1 METELSTAPTNP
13 TSPQPP
19 EPPTAGSEG
28 LAIVAAVDS
37 YLGRYLTGLSLAAN
51 LDEAIRYSLLGGG
64 KRMRPTLAWLSA
76 LAVGGAGEASLPGGA
91 SVELV
96 HAFSLV
102 HDDLPAMDDDDL
114 RRGRPTLH
122 RHVGEGMAIL
132 AGDAM
137 LALAFGVLGEIGEA
151 NLRGQLHSELVA
163 GTVGM
168 INGQVY
174 DTMGCFECAGER
186 TGGVGV
192 GGASDEQKLRLIHE
206 NKTGALIRASC
217 RMGAMLGLGPN
228 SGEEALASITRFGEI
243 VGLQFQVLDDL
254 LDVTASVDEMG
265 KQTGKDA
272 QAGKL
277 TYPGVFGADRTKQI
291 AGELH
296 ARAVAALGPLGQAAD
311 GLRSIADYLAGRSA

>member
-1 METELSTAPTNP
+1 METELSAARPNP
-13 TSPQPP
+13 ET
-19 EPPTAGSEG
+19 PPTAAEENSAE
-28 LAIVAAVDS
+28 IISAVDAF
-37 YLGRYLTGLSLAAN
+37 LDRYLTGLSLAVG
-51 LDEAIRYSLLGGG
+51 LDEAVRYSLLGGG
-64 KRMRPTLAWLSA
+64 KRMRPILAWLSA
-76 LAVGGAGEASLPGGA
+76 QAVGGSGESSLPGGA

-122 RHVGEGMAIL
+122 KHAGEGLAIL

-137 LALAFGVLGEIGEA
+137 LALAFGVLGEVDDES
-151 NLRGQLHSELVA
+151 LRGLLHAELVS

-174 DTMGCFECAGER
+174 DTMGCFDCAGTAGDR
-186 TGGVGV
+186 
-192 GGASDEQKLRLIHE
+192 GAAPGDEQKLRLIHE

-217 RMGAMLGLGPN
+217 RMGAMLGLGSPKPD
-228 SGEEALASITRFGEI
+228 GLALASITSFGEI

-254 LDVTASVDEMG
+254 LDVTASADQMG
-265 KQTGKDA
+265 KQTRKDA
-272 QAGKL
+272 DAGKL
-277 TYPGVFGADRTKQI
+277 TYPGVFGVDRTRQI

-296 ARAVAALGPLGQAAD
+296 AQAVAALEPLGTAAA
-311 GLRSIADYLAGRSA
+311 GLRSIADYLAGRSG